1 MDYCIFRF
9 TPHTSNHHHTKN
21 DVFPKT
27 FLQIILAVKWL
38 VRHIQLLPSTSSDD
52 LCLFFC
58 IYPSS
63 TLYSVSG
70 PISELCRGPGV
81 YIQAQHYTYCVGP
94 GAYIQA
100 QQYIY
105 CIVPGVYIQ
114 AQQYTVQ
121 AHGCILYSISRHS
134 SLMCTVQVKFDISRP
149 SSIQCR
155 PRYIYLGL
163 ALCCV
168 GPGVYIQ
175 TQQYTVQAQVNIYGP
190 SSILC
195 RPRCIYLGLAVHIL
209 CRPRCIYL
217 GLAVYCVGL
226 GVYIYAQQYTVQA
239 QVYISRPSSI
249 LCRPR
254 CVRPVGFVRV

>member
-1 MDYCIFRF
+1 MNTLKKWI
-9 TPHTSNHHHTKN
+9 SVSSGSHHTHQTTTIQKMMFSQKHFFKSSLLLN
-21 DVFPKT
+21 GQCGIFNYFPQPAATTFAFSSVFIL
-27 FLQIILAVKWL
+27 LQRCILYLGLSVNC
-38 VRHIQLLPSTSSDD
+38 VEDQVYISRPSTIHTVQAQVHISR
-52 LCLFFC
+52 
-58 IYPSS
+58 PSS
-63 TLYSVSG
+63 T
-70 PISELCRGPGV
+70 
-81 YIQAQHYTYCVGP
+81 
-94 GAYIQA
+94 
-100 QQYIY
+100 
-105 CIVPGVYIQ
+105 
-114 AQQYTVQ
+114 YTVQ
-121 AHGCILYSISRHS
+121 SQVYISRPSSILCRPMGVYFISRPS

-217 GLAVYCVGL
+217 GLAVYCVGP

-254 CVRPVGFVRV
+254 